1 MPGGTRIFVAR
12 ALSLPYDSRT
22 AQASLSD
29 GTLPGDRRLEIQM
42 AKRDRFELRLPAE
55 DMAMVKRAAQAGG
68 FRSANAYIQAVLTR
82 DLRGS
87 KSDRSNQEAFV
98 AASIDRL
105 SKEIRGLHT
114 GQQAL
119 FATIDS
125 LARLFL
131 TCVPEPPAEV
141 LDQAKRRAR
150 LRYDRF
156 LVSVAQN
163 MTTDTRATLAELAD
177 RG

>member
-1 MPGGTRIFVAR
+1 MT
-12 ALSLPYDSRT
+12 
-22 AQASLSD
+22 D
-29 GTLPGDRRLEIQM
+29 GTLPGDRSPEIHM
-42 AKRDRFELRLPAE
+42 TKRERFELRLPPE
-55 DMAMVKRAAQAGG
+55 DMAMVKRAAQTGG
-68 FRSANAYIQAVLTR
+68 FRSANAYIQAVLAR

-87 KSDRSNQEAFV
+87 KSDRTDQEAFV

-125 LARLFL
+125 LTRLFL

-141 LDQAKRRAR
+141 LDQAKRRAK

-163 MTTDTRATLAELAD
+163 MTADTRVTLDELAD

>member
-1 MPGGTRIFVAR
+1 
-12 ALSLPYDSRT
+12 
-22 AQASLSD
+22 
-29 GTLPGDRRLEIQM
+29 M
-42 AKRDRFELRLPAE
+42 AKRQRFDLWLPAE
-55 DMAMVKRAAQAGG
+55 QMVLVKKAAQSGG
-68 FRSANAYIQAVLTR
+68 FRSATAHIQAVLARELR
-82 DLRGS
+82 DA
-87 KSDRSNQEAFV
+87 KSDPSDPEIFV

-105 SKEIRGLHT
+105 SKEMRGLHT

-125 LARLFL
+125 LTRLFL

-141 LDQAKRRAR
+141 LDQAKRRAK

-163 MTTDTRATLAELAD
+163 MTADTRATLGELSE